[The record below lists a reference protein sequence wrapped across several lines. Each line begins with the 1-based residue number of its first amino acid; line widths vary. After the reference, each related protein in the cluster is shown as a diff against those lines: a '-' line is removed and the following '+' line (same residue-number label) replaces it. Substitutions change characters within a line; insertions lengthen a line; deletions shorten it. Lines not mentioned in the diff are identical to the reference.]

1 MWLLAQQA
9 IGENNTI
16 KGPTPNAEGTSE
28 QAEATTII

>member
-1 MWLLAQQA
+1 MWLPAQQA

-16 KGPTPNAEGTSE
+16 KGPTPMQKGTSE